1 MNEGK
6 LREESERKAKAEAL
20 LRDPLIIEVFETLEK
35 EFVTAWKQSAIADQG
50 ARETISQRLQALEA
64 FKGHFAK
71 VLEDGRLAE
80 ERLKHR

>member
-6 LREESERKAKAEAL
+6 LRDQVDRAARAETL
-20 LRDPLIIEVFETLEK
+20 LREPMITEAFETLEK
-35 EFVTAWKQSAIADQG
+35 EFVTAWKQSAIADQD
-50 ARETISQRLQALEA
+50 ARENIYQLLQALEA

>member
-6 LREESERKAKAEAL
+6 LRNEAERKAKAEAL
-20 LRDPLIIEVFETLEK
+20 LRDPLIIEAFETLEK
-35 EFVTAWKQSAIADQG
+35 EFVTAWKQSAIADQA
-50 ARETISQRLQALEA
+50 ARENIYQLLQALEG

>member
-6 LREESERKAKAEAL
+6 LREEAERKAKAEAL
-20 LRDPLIIEVFETLEK
+20 LRDPLIVEAFETLEK
-35 EFVTAWKQSAIADQG
+35 EFVTAWKQSAIADQ
-50 ARETISQRLQALEA
+50 ASRENIYQLLQALEA